1 MTCFLFTTNLSPLA
15 LACHPFSNILAPLIV
30 QAFLEVKL
38 TDQLKQTV
46 TLFSPWIWPKGSE
59 VIIIP
64 IHKKFGITLFWKTSH
79 SCCTQIIQIY
89 WEVAK
94 FFFSGERWVDN
105 SKQEEALDMLRI
117 PQTFSRNKEVK
128 CFTDNF
134 ILLWCLPSFPLY
146 KAVIARHP
154 LSGLHVRF
162 INFVDS
168 LPFYGSV

>member
-46 TLFSPWIWPKGSE
+46 TLFPPWIWPKGSE

-64 IHKKFGITLFWKTSH
+64 IHKQFGITLFWKTSH

-89 WEVAK
+89 WEVANLI
-94 FFFSGERWVDN
+94 FFQGRGGLIIL
-105 SKQEEALDMLRI
+105 SKKRHLICWEFLRLSLGI
-117 PQTFSRNKEVK
+117 RKLNVSQT
-128 CFTDNF
+128 
-134 ILLWCLPSFPLY
+134 ISFCY
-146 KAVIARHP
+146 DA
-154 LSGLHVRF
+154 F
-162 INFVDS
+162 
-168 LPFYGSV
+168 LPFHCIRQ